1 MRADRVKTLIGFFA
15 LPIISMVA
23 ALIAIPVLVSTGGT
37 SAWAAVATAQGVG
50 ATAALFIAFGWST
63 VGPAEVGRGTP
74 EQQGHIYWLSIVMR
88 GALIV
93 IALPLSVAAT
103 VWLVDPLHIATSVA
117 VCGAMALQGMSPGWF
132 LVGQGR
138 PLAIA
143 AMETGPRAAA
153 QLISVAA
160 VLATE
165 ELFWYGLIL
174 LITEVAISTTAGFVL
189 AARQPNKNSAAEQVV
204 STVRRQWPLALSSLV
219 GSGYT
224 RAAVPIVSAVAPNAV
239 AVFASID
246 RVQLLA
252 RTGIRP
258 LISFFQGWVVRG
270 DPRGHGRRSF
280 VATGITIAFGS
291 LVGGAVAVL
300 LPTFGTLLFTDA
312 IAISSAQALLL
323 GVAIVFVSASFSTGL
338 YYLVPRGAIRVLSSS
353 SIVGSLVGVPALLVL
368 SQQHG
373 ATGAILAITA
383 AEMFVIAWQVIYLLA
398 TRNRRGRS

>member
-37 SAWAAVATAQGVG
+37 SAWAAVATAQGIG
-50 ATAALFIAFGWST
+50 ATASLFIAFGWST
-63 VGPAEVGRGTP
+63 VGPAEVGRGTR
-74 EQQGHIYWLSIVMR
+74 EQQGHIYWLSVVMR
-88 GALIV
+88 SSLTI
-93 IALPLSVAAT
+93 IALPLAGAMT
-103 VWLVDPLHIATSVA
+103 LWLVEPAHIATSLA
-117 VCGAMALQGMSPGWF
+117 VCAATSLQGMSPGWF

-138 PLAIA
+138 PLTIAI
-143 AMETGPRAAA
+143 METGPRAIA
-153 QLISVAA
+153 QLVSVAV
-160 VLATE
+160 VLATR

-174 LITEVAISTTAGFVL
+174 LITEIVISVTAGFVL
-189 AARQPNKNSAAEQVV
+189 ATRRPEERSVSQQVV
-204 STVRRQWPLALSSLV
+204 STLRRQWPLALSSLV

-270 DPRGHGRRSF
+270 DPRGHGRRSMI
-280 VATGITIAFGS
+280 ATITTIGFGS
-291 LVGGAVAVL
+291 LIGAAVAVL

-312 IAISSAQALLL
+312 IAISTAQAVLL
-323 GVAIVFVSASFSTGL
+323 GITILFVSASFSTGL
-338 YYLVPRGAIRVLSSS
+338 YYLVPRGAIKVLSSS
-353 SIVGSLVGVPALLVL
+353 SIVGSFVGVPALLIL
-368 SQQHG
+368 SQQFG

-383 AEMFVIAWQVIYLLA
+383 AELFVVTWQVIYLVA
-398 TRNRRGRS
+398 TRKNN